1 MEPDRAAELLA
12 QERAR
17 IENTLQA
24 MEELGPGDLAAKGL
38 DDHLIERVD
47 QADDL
52 TQREVDAALISRLR
66 HELEQID
73 AAEARL
79 REGTYGISVDSGEVI
94 PDERLEAIPW
104 AARTVEEEERFEGR

>member
-1 MEPDRAAELLA
+1 MDPERAAQLLA

-24 MEELGPGDLAAKGL
+24 MDELGPGDLAAKGL
-38 DDHLIERVD
+38 DDHLIEKVD

-52 TQREVDAALISRLR
+52 NQREIDAALKDRLS
-66 HELEQID
+66 HELSQIV

-79 REGTYGISVDSGEVI
+79 REGTFGLSVESGEPI
-94 PDERLEAIPW
+94 PEDRLEAIPW
-104 AARTVEEEERFEGR
+104 AERTLEEQERFEGA